1 MLAGLAVVMRQEID
15 MGCVK
20 GLIAICFALAA
31 AYFLIVSV
39 SYLGVDAGAMW
50 FYALLAMI
58 LGIIGAATAAS
69 VD

>member
-1 MLAGLAVVMRQEID
+1 

-39 SYLGVDAGAMW
+39 SYLGIDAGAMW

-69 VD
+69 GD